1 MWPGKTTSR
10 SRTVRRGVIEL
21 PPLHF
26 RRRIKTM
33 AAMATRNTAIATAMP
48 AMTGG
53 LSDALDEVDGWD
65 VVVEVGLTDD
75 DDKLSGVV
83 YFIIT

>member
-1 MWPGKTTSR
+1 M
-10 SRTVRRGVIEL
+10 EL

-33 AAMATRNTAIATAMP
+33 AAMAIRDMAIATTMP

-53 LSDALDEVDGWD
+53 LSDALDEAAGWD
-65 VVVEVGLTDD
+65 VAVEVGLTDD
-75 DDKLSGVV
+75 DDEMSGVV
-83 YFIIT
+83 YL